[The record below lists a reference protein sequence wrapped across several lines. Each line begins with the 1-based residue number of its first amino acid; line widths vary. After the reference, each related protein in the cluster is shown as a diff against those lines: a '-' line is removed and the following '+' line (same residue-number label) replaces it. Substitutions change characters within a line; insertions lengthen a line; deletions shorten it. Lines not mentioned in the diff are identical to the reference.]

1 MKLIYTNKTV
11 EKQCTELRRA
21 KKDFSDKVALKLHQ
35 LINLLEVSDSL
46 ASVTAFPKYHFHQ
59 LKGKRNGQ
67 FALDKDGRRSSYR
80 LIVGFREEDFEKVF
94 SSPVEIEIL
103 KIEEVSNHY
112 G

>member
-35 LINLLEVSDSL
+35 LINLLEASDSL

-59 LKGKRNGQ
+59 LRGKRNGQ
-67 FALDKDGRRSSYR
+67 FALDIDVRRSSYR
-80 LIVGFREEDFEKVF
+80 LIVGFREEDFDKVF

-112 G
+112 E

>member
-1 MKLIYTNKTV
+1 MAGFYICKGIYELIYTNKTV

-67 FALDKDGRRSSYR
+67 FALDIDGRRSS
-80 LIVGFREEDFEKVF
+80 
-94 SSPVEIEIL
+94 
-103 KIEEVSNHY
+103 
-112 G
+112 

>member
-1 MKLIYTNKTV
+1 MFKI
-11 EKQCTELRRA
+11 
-21 KKDFSDKVALKLHQ
+21 
-35 LINLLEVSDSL
+35 LEVNHLTDFLLAPLIKLSL

-67 FALDKDGRRSSYR
+67 FALDIDGRRSSYR
-80 LIVGFREEDFEKVF
+80 LIVGFREEDLEKVF

>member
-46 ASVTAFPKYHFHQ
+46 ASVTDFHAYHFHH
-59 LKGKRNGQ
+59 LKGTRHGQ
-67 FALDKDGRRSSYR
+67 LAFDMAGRRSSYR
-80 LIVGFREEDFEKVF
+80 
-94 SSPVEIEIL
+94 
-103 KIEEVSNHY
+103 
-112 G
+112 